1 MIRGH
6 FSFHLRIGMASWM
19 RRSALL
25 AVVACGALPGT
36 AVLAQGTPLTGNPER
51 GKAISYTCLGC
62 HGIAGYRNAYPD
74 YSVPEL
80 RGQHAEYLISA
91 LTEYKSGERSHT
103 TMHAQASELSA
114 QDMADIAV
122 FFAGSE
128 LKASETPAST
138 HKPPAAA
145 AVCVACHGADGVGV
159 IPQYPSIAG
168 QHPDYIVQALEEYKS
183 GARKNPIM
191 AGMAA
196 QVKEDD
202 MWVIA
207 DYYSKITPG
216 LKTLPRP
223 FAGITAER

>member
-1 MIRGH
+1 
-6 FSFHLRIGMASWM
+6 MASWM
-19 RRSALL
+19 RAGALSA
-25 AVVACGALPGT
+25 AVLCGALASAAT
-36 AVLAQGTPLTGNPER
+36 LAQGAPLHGNPER

-62 HGIAGYRNAYPD
+62 HGIAGYRNAFPD

-80 RGQHAEYLISA
+80 RGQHPDYLVAA
-91 LTEYKSGERSHT
+91 LTAYKSGERSHT

-122 FFAGSE
+122 YFAGQV
-128 LKASETPAST
+128 LKAGTAPASAL
-138 HKPPAAA
+138 KPPAAA
-145 AVCVACHGADGVGV
+145 AVCVACHGADGIGV

-168 QHPDYIVQALEEYKS
+168 QHADYIVQALREYKN

-223 FAGITAER
+223 FASVTAER